1 MELVRL
7 GGMRGLFERL
17 LSRIFERQVL
27 VPVLFLAV
35 VWLGMSLGTNFY
47 LRWVESRYD
56 ELFSRNL
63 ASMQASSLLSH
74 LVGDFA
80 ATWHESGV
88 SGVELRQRWD
98 GRLGE
103 RQRLESLLSGVG
115 EEPGFRADRDVIQD
129 LLSGLERLVQ
139 GEGVRGSDERL
150 RDRQSSDE
158 FAELTGRAVSLALDL
173 SNRNAGVLQS
183 QRQSLE
189 ILHYRVMLVR
199 MLVLL
204 LGLPVGISLGWR
216 VARRLESEVSQIAV
230 TLGDTESLSDSRQM
244 EFRITRQSRFE
255 DVQRQAERVVDRL
268 RYFAEELQSVRQEVI
283 QSERLAAVGE
293 LAAGVAHELRNP
305 LTSVKLLLQHA
316 AKRGGELHLGGEQ
329 GALILGEIRRMESTI
344 QSLLDFSRTP
354 LLNRVSHDLRSTV
367 QRSLN
372 LVEGRLVQLAIR
384 LEVQMGDESLMV
396 HADSEQLNQVFVN
409 LLLNAAEAMPTGG
422 LLTVRL
428 AGSVDGSVVRVEILD
443 TGPGISPEIQGRLF
457 EPFATTKER
466 GTGLGLAICRRIVRD
481 HAGQILAENRPDGGA
496 VFRVELPLADTV
508 CGL

>member
-1 MELVRL
+1 MGR
-7 GGMRGLFERL
+7 LFERL

-47 LRWVESRYD
+47 LRWVETRYD

-74 LVGDFA
+74 LAADFA
-80 ATWHESGV
+80 AGWHDSRV
-88 SGVELRQRWD
+88 TGVELRQRWE

-103 RQRLESLLSGVG
+103 RQRLESLLRGIG
-115 EEPGFRADRDVIQD
+115 DEPGVRADRGVI
-129 LLSGLERLVQ
+129 LELVTGLDRLIVAQ
-139 GEGVRGSDERL
+139 GVRGSEERGQ
-150 RDRQSSDE
+150 DQQQTE
-158 FAELTGRAVSLALDL
+158 AFAELTGRAVSLALDL
-173 SNRNAGVLQS
+173 SSRNAGVLQS

-204 LGLPVGISLGWR
+204 LGLPVGVSLGWR

-268 RYFAEELQSVRQEVI
+268 RYFAAELQSVRQEVI

-316 AKRGGELHLGGEQ
+316 AKRGGELQLSGEQ

-344 QSLLDFSRTP
+344 QGLLDFSRAP
-354 LLNRVSHDLRSTV
+354 VLNRVSHDLRTTV
-367 QRSLN
+367 QRSVN
-372 LVEGRLVQLAIR
+372 LVEGRLVQSGIR
-384 LEVQMGDESLMV
+384 LDVQMGDEPLIV
-396 HADSEQLNQVFVN
+396 LADSEQLNQVFVN
-409 LLLNAAEAMPTGG
+409 LLLNAAEATPAGG
-422 LLTVRL
+422 QVTVRL
-428 AGSVDGSVVRVEILD
+428 SGSADRTVARVEIQD
-443 TGPGISPEIQGRLF
+443 TGPGIAPEIQGRLF
-457 EPFATTKER
+457 EPFVTMKER

-481 HAGQILAENRPDGGA
+481 HAGQIQADNLPDGGA
-496 VFRVELPLADTV
+496 LFRVELPLAETV
-508 CGL
+508 CEL

>member
-1 MELVRL
+1 
-7 GGMRGLFERL
+7 
-17 LSRIFERQVL
+17 
-27 VPVLFLAV
+27 
-35 VWLGMSLGTNFY
+35 
-47 LRWVESRYD
+47 
-56 ELFSRNL
+56 
-63 ASMQASSLLSH
+63 
-74 LVGDFA
+74 
-80 ATWHESGV
+80 
-88 SGVELRQRWD
+88 
-98 GRLGE
+98 
-103 RQRLESLLSGVG
+103 
-115 EEPGFRADRDVIQD
+115 
-129 LLSGLERLVQ
+129 
-139 GEGVRGSDERL
+139 
-150 RDRQSSDE
+150 
-158 FAELTGRAVSLALDL
+158 
-173 SNRNAGVLQS
+173 
-183 QRQSLE
+183 
-189 ILHYRVMLVR
+189 
-199 MLVLL
+199 
-204 LGLPVGISLGWR
+204 
-216 VARRLESEVSQIAV
+216 
-230 TLGDTESLSDSRQM
+230 
-244 EFRITRQSRFE
+244 
-255 DVQRQAERVVDRL
+255 
-268 RYFAEELQSVRQEVI
+268 
-283 QSERLAAVGE
+283 
-293 LAAGVAHELRNP
+293 
-305 LTSVKLLLQHA
+305 
-316 AKRGGELHLGGEQ
+316 
-329 GALILGEIRRMESTI
+329 MESTI

>member
-1 MELVRL
+1 MGR
-7 GGMRGLFERL
+7 LFERL
-17 LSRIFERQVL
+17 LSRVFERQVL
-27 VPVLFLAV
+27 VPVLFLAA

-56 ELFSRNL
+56 ALFSRNL
-63 ASMQASSLLSH
+63 ASMQASALLSH
-74 LVGDFA
+74 LA
-80 ATWHESGV
+80 ADCAASWHDSRVTGA
-88 SGVELRQRWD
+88 ELRQRWD
-98 GRLGE
+98 GALGE
-103 RQRLESLLSGVG
+103 RLRLESLLGNAG
-115 EEPGFRADRDVIQD
+115 DEPGVSADRDVIEN
-129 LLSGLERLVQ
+129 LLSGLEQLVLR
-139 GEGVRGSDERL
+139 EGVRGSLERL
-150 RDRQSSDE
+150 QDQQQTGE
-158 FAELTGRAVSLALDL
+158 FSELSGRAVSLALDL
-173 SNRNAGVLQS
+173 SSRNAGVLQS
-183 QRQSLE
+183 QRQALE

-204 LGLPVGISLGWR
+204 LGLPVGVSLGWR

-268 RYFAEELQSVRQEVI
+268 RYFASELQSVRQEVI

-316 AKRGGELHLGGEQ
+316 AKRGGELQLSGEQ

-344 QSLLDFSRTP
+344 QGLLDFSRTP
-354 LLNRVSHDLRSTV
+354 VLHRVSHDLRTTL
-367 QRSLN
+367 QRSMN
-372 LVEGRLVQLAIR
+372 LVEGRLVQSGIR
-384 LEVQMGDESLMV
+384 LEVQMGDEPLLV
-396 HADSEQLNQVFVN
+396 YADSEQLNQVFVN
-409 LLLNAAEAMPTGG
+409 LLLNAAEAMPGGG
-422 LLTVRL
+422 LVTVRL
-428 AGSVDGSVVRVEILD
+428 TGSEDCSVARVEILD

-481 HAGQILAENRPDGGA
+481 HAGQIQADNRPDGGA
-496 VFRVELPLADTV
+496 LFRVELPLTDSL

>member
-1 MELVRL
+1 MGR
-7 GGMRGLFERL
+7 LFERL
-17 LSRIFERQVL
+17 LSRVFERQVL
-27 VPVLFLAV
+27 VPVLFLAA

-56 ELFSRNL
+56 ALFSRNL
-63 ASMQASSLLSH
+63 ASMQASALLSH
-74 LVGDFA
+74 LAADFA
-80 ATWHESGV
+80 ASWHESRVMGA
-88 SGVELRQRWD
+88 ELRQRWD
-98 GRLGE
+98 GTLGE
-103 RQRLESLLSGVG
+103 RLRLESLLGNAG
-115 EEPGFRADRDVIQD
+115 DEDEPGVSADRDVIQD
-129 LLSGLERLVQ
+129 LLSGLEQLVLR
-139 GEGVRGSDERL
+139 EGVRGSVERL
-150 RDRQSSDE
+150 QDQQQTGE
-158 FAELTGRAVSLALDL
+158 FSELSGRAVSLALDL
-173 SNRNAGVLQS
+173 SSRNAGVLQS
-183 QRQSLE
+183 QRQALE

-204 LGLPVGISLGWR
+204 LGLPVGVSLGWR

-268 RYFAEELQSVRQEVI
+268 RYFASELQSVRQEVI

-316 AKRGGELHLGGEQ
+316 AKRGGELQLSGEQ

-344 QSLLDFSRTP
+344 QGLLDFSRTP
-354 LLNRVSHDLRSTV
+354 VLHRVSHDLRTTL
-367 QRSLN
+367 QRSMN
-372 LVEGRLVQLAIR
+372 LVEGRLVQSGIR
-384 LEVQMGDESLMV
+384 LEVQMGDEPLLV
-396 HADSEQLNQVFVN
+396 YADSEQLNQVFVN
-409 LLLNAAEAMPTGG
+409 LLLNAAEAMPAGG
-422 LLTVRL
+422 LATVRL
-428 AGSVDGSVVRVEILD
+428 AGSEDCSVARVEILD

-481 HAGQILAENRPDGGA
+481 HAGQIQADNRPDGGA
-496 VFRVELPLADTV
+496 LFRVELPLTDSL

>member
-1 MELVRL
+1 
-7 GGMRGLFERL
+7 MRKLFDWL

-35 VWLGMSLGTNFY
+35 VWLAMSLGTNFY
-47 LRWVESRYD
+47 LRWVETRYD

-74 LVGDFA
+74 LVAGCVEK
-80 ATWHESGV
+80 WHETDSTGADL
-88 SGVELRQRWD
+88 SEFWRD
-98 GRLGE
+98 SLGE
-103 RQRLESLLSGVG
+103 RERLESLLRGVG
-115 EEPGFRADRDVIQD
+115 YEPGAAADRDAILGLLTDLEHVI
-129 LLSGLERLVQ
+129 GLE
-139 GEGVRGSDERL
+139 GIRGSVDRLGDPERA
-150 RDRQSSDE
+150 REFSDL
-158 FAELTGRAVSLALDL
+158 AGRADELAWDL
-173 SNRNAGVLQS
+173 SNRNVSVLQT

-189 ILHYRVMLVR
+189 LLHYRVMLVR
-199 MLVLL
+199 MAVLV
-204 LGLPVGISLGWR
+204 LGLPVGVLLGFR

-255 DVQRQAERVVDRL
+255 DVQRQAERVVERL
-268 RYFAEELQSVRQEVI
+268 RYFAAELQSVRQEVI

-316 AKRGGELHLGGEQ
+316 ARGGGELQLASEQ
-329 GALILGEIRRMESTI
+329 GALILEEIRRMESTI
-344 QSLLDFSRTP
+344 QGLLDFSRAP
-354 LLNRVSHDLRSTV
+354 VLHRVTHDLRVTM

-372 LVEGRLVQLAIR
+372 LAEGRLVQSRISLQ
-384 LEVQMGDESLMV
+384 VQIGDQPVMV

-409 LLLNAAEAMPTGG
+409 LLLNAAEAMPDGG
-422 LLTVRL
+422 RVIVRL
-428 AGSVDGSVVRVEILD
+428 GCSLDRSVARLEISD
-443 TGPGISPEIQGRLF
+443 TGPGVAAEIQGRLF

-481 HAGQILAENRPDGGA
+481 HAGQIQAENPSDGGA
-496 VFRVELPLADTV
+496 RFIVELPLADP
-508 CGL
+508 GLKV

>member
-1 MELVRL
+1 MGR
-7 GGMRGLFERL
+7 LFERL
-17 LSRIFERQVL
+17 LSRVFERQVL
-27 VPVLFLAV
+27 VPVLFLAA

-56 ELFSRNL
+56 ALFSRNL
-63 ASMQASSLLSH
+63 ASMQASALLSH
-74 LVGDFA
+74 LAADFA
-80 ATWHESGV
+80 ASWHESRVMGA
-88 SGVELRQRWD
+88 ELRQRWD
-98 GRLGE
+98 GTLGE
-103 RQRLESLLSGVG
+103 RLRLESLLGNAG
-115 EEPGFRADRDVIQD
+115 DEDEPGVSADRDVIQD
-129 LLSGLERLVQ
+129 LLSGLEQLVLR
-139 GEGVRGSDERL
+139 EGVRGSVERL
-150 RDRQSSDE
+150 QDQQQTGE
-158 FAELTGRAVSLALDL
+158 FSELSGRAVSLALDL
-173 SNRNAGVLQS
+173 SIRNAGVLQS
-183 QRQSLE
+183 QRQALE

-204 LGLPVGISLGWR
+204 LGLPVGVSLGWR

-268 RYFAEELQSVRQEVI
+268 RYFASELQSVRQEVI

-316 AKRGGELHLGGEQ
+316 AKRGGELQLSGEQ

-344 QSLLDFSRTP
+344 QGLLDFSRTP
-354 LLNRVSHDLRSTV
+354 VLHRVSHDLRTTL
-367 QRSLN
+367 QRSMN
-372 LVEGRLVQLAIR
+372 LVEGRLVQSGIR
-384 LEVQMGDESLMV
+384 LEVQMGDEPLLV
-396 HADSEQLNQVFVN
+396 YADSEQLNQVFVN
-409 LLLNAAEAMPTGG
+409 LLLNAAEAMPGGG
-422 LLTVRL
+422 LVTVCL
-428 AGSVDGSVVRVEILD
+428 AGSEDCSVARVEILD

-481 HAGQILAENRPDGGA
+481 HAGQIQADNRPDGGA
-496 VFRVELPLADTV
+496 LFRVELPLTDSL

>member
-1 MELVRL
+1 MGR
-7 GGMRGLFERL
+7 LFERL
-17 LSRIFERQVL
+17 LSRVFERQVL
-27 VPVLFLAV
+27 VPVLFLAA

-56 ELFSRNL
+56 ALFSRNL
-63 ASMQASSLLSH
+63 ASMQASALLSH
-74 LVGDFA
+74 LA
-80 ATWHESGV
+80 ADCAASWHDSRVTGA
-88 SGVELRQRWD
+88 ELRQRWD
-98 GRLGE
+98 GALGE
-103 RQRLESLLSGVG
+103 RLRLESLLGNAG
-115 EEPGFRADRDVIQD
+115 DEPGVSADRDVIEN
-129 LLSGLERLVQ
+129 LLSGLEQLVLR
-139 GEGVRGSDERL
+139 EGVRGSLERL
-150 RDRQSSDE
+150 QDQQQTGE
-158 FAELTGRAVSLALDL
+158 FSELSGRAVSLALDL
-173 SNRNAGVLQS
+173 SSRNAGVLQS
-183 QRQSLE
+183 QRQALE

-204 LGLPVGISLGWR
+204 LGLPVGVSLGWR

-268 RYFAEELQSVRQEVI
+268 RYFASELQSVRQEVI

-316 AKRGGELHLGGEQ
+316 AKRGGELQLSGEQ

-344 QSLLDFSRTP
+344 QGLLDFSRTP
-354 LLNRVSHDLRSTV
+354 VLNRVSHDLRTTL
-367 QRSLN
+367 QRSMN
-372 LVEGRLVQLAIR
+372 LVEGRLVQSGIR
-384 LEVQMGDESLMV
+384 LEVQMGDEPLLV
-396 HADSEQLNQVFVN
+396 YADSEQLNQVFVN
-409 LLLNAAEAMPTGG
+409 LLLNAAEAMPGGG
-422 LLTVRL
+422 LVTVCL
-428 AGSVDGSVVRVEILD
+428 AGSEACSVARVEILD

-481 HAGQILAENRPDGGA
+481 HAGQIQADNRPDGGA
-496 VFRVELPLADTV
+496 LFRVELPLTDSL

>member
-1 MELVRL
+1 MGR
-7 GGMRGLFERL
+7 LFERL
-17 LSRIFERQVL
+17 LSRVFERQVL
-27 VPVLFLAV
+27 VPVLFLAA

-56 ELFSRNL
+56 ALFSRNL
-63 ASMQASSLLSH
+63 ASMQASALLSH
-74 LVGDFA
+74 LAADFA
-80 ATWHESGV
+80 ASWHESRVMGA
-88 SGVELRQRWD
+88 ELRQRWD
-98 GRLGE
+98 GTLGE
-103 RQRLESLLSGVG
+103 RLRLESLLGNAG
-115 EEPGFRADRDVIQD
+115 DEDEPGVSADRDVIQD
-129 LLSGLERLVQ
+129 LLSALEQLVLR
-139 GEGVRGSDERL
+139 EGVRGSVERL
-150 RDRQSSDE
+150 QDQQQTGE
-158 FAELTGRAVSLALDL
+158 FSELSGRAVSLALDL
-173 SNRNAGVLQS
+173 SSRNAGVLQS
-183 QRQSLE
+183 QRQALE

-204 LGLPVGISLGWR
+204 LGLPVGVSLGWR

-268 RYFAEELQSVRQEVI
+268 RYFASELQSVRQEVI

-316 AKRGGELHLGGEQ
+316 AKRGGELQLSGEQ

-344 QSLLDFSRTP
+344 QGLLDFSRTP
-354 LLNRVSHDLRSTV
+354 VLHRVSHDLRTTL
-367 QRSLN
+367 QRSMN
-372 LVEGRLVQLAIR
+372 LVEGRLVQSGIR
-384 LEVQMGDESLMV
+384 LEVQMGDEPLLV
-396 HADSEQLNQVFVN
+396 YADSEQLNQVFVN
-409 LLLNAAEAMPTGG
+409 LLLNAAEAMPAGG
-422 LLTVRL
+422 LVTVRL
-428 AGSVDGSVVRVEILD
+428 TGSEDCSVARVEILD

-481 HAGQILAENRPDGGA
+481 HAGQIQADNRPDGGA
-496 VFRVELPLADTV
+496 LFRVELPLTDSL

>member
-1 MELVRL
+1 MGR
-7 GGMRGLFERL
+7 LFERL
-17 LSRIFERQVL
+17 LSRVFERQVL
-27 VPVLFLAV
+27 VPVLFLAA

-56 ELFSRNL
+56 ALFSRNL
-63 ASMQASSLLSH
+63 ASMQASALLSH
-74 LVGDFA
+74 LAADFA
-80 ATWHESGV
+80 ASWHESRVTGA
-88 SGVELRQRWD
+88 ELRQRWD
-98 GRLGE
+98 GTLGE
-103 RQRLESLLSGVG
+103 RLRLESLLGNAG
-115 EEPGFRADRDVIQD
+115 DEDEPGVSADRDVIQD
-129 LLSGLERLVQ
+129 LLSGLEQLVLR
-139 GEGVRGSDERL
+139 EGVRGSVERL
-150 RDRQSSDE
+150 QDQQQTGE
-158 FAELTGRAVSLALDL
+158 FSELSGRAVSLALDL
-173 SNRNAGVLQS
+173 SSRNAGVLQS
-183 QRQSLE
+183 QRQALE

-204 LGLPVGISLGWR
+204 LGLPVGVSLGWR

-268 RYFAEELQSVRQEVI
+268 RYFASELQSVRQEVI

-316 AKRGGELHLGGEQ
+316 AKRGGELQLSGEQ

-344 QSLLDFSRTP
+344 QGLLDFSRTP
-354 LLNRVSHDLRSTV
+354 VLHRVSHDLRTTL
-367 QRSLN
+367 QRSMN
-372 LVEGRLVQLAIR
+372 LVEGRLVQSGIR
-384 LEVQMGDESLMV
+384 LEVQMGDEPLLV
-396 HADSEQLNQVFVN
+396 YADSEQLNQVFVN
-409 LLLNAAEAMPTGG
+409 LLLNAAEAMPGGG
-422 LLTVRL
+422 LVTVCL
-428 AGSVDGSVVRVEILD
+428 AGSEDCSVARVEILD

-481 HAGQILAENRPDGGA
+481 HAGQIQADNRPDGGA
-496 VFRVELPLADTV
+496 LFRVELPLADSL

>member
-1 MELVRL
+1 MGR
-7 GGMRGLFERL
+7 LFERL
-17 LSRIFERQVL
+17 LSRVFERQVL
-27 VPVLFLAV
+27 VPVLFLAA

-56 ELFSRNL
+56 ALFSRNL
-63 ASMQASSLLSH
+63 ASMQASALLSH
-74 LVGDFA
+74 LAADFA
-80 ATWHESGV
+80 ASWHESRVTGA
-88 SGVELRQRWD
+88 ELRQRWD
-98 GRLGE
+98 GTLGE
-103 RQRLESLLSGVG
+103 RLRLESLLGNAG
-115 EEPGFRADRDVIQD
+115 DEPGVSADRDVIQD
-129 LLSGLERLVQ
+129 LLSGLEQLVLR
-139 GEGVRGSDERL
+139 EGVRGSVERL
-150 RDRQSSDE
+150 QDQQQTGE
-158 FAELTGRAVSLALDL
+158 FSELSGRAVSLALDL
-173 SNRNAGVLQS
+173 SIRNAGVLQS
-183 QRQSLE
+183 QRQALE

-204 LGLPVGISLGWR
+204 LGLPVGVSLGWR

-268 RYFAEELQSVRQEVI
+268 RYFASELQSVRQEVI

-316 AKRGGELHLGGEQ
+316 AKRGGELQLSGEQ

-344 QSLLDFSRTP
+344 QGLLDFSRTP
-354 LLNRVSHDLRSTV
+354 VLHRVSHDLRTTL
-367 QRSLN
+367 QRSMN
-372 LVEGRLVQLAIR
+372 LVEGRLVQSGIR
-384 LEVQMGDESLMV
+384 LEVQMGDEPLLV
-396 HADSEQLNQVFVN
+396 YADSEQLNQVFVN
-409 LLLNAAEAMPTGG
+409 LLLNAAEAMPAGG
-422 LLTVRL
+422 LVTVRL
-428 AGSVDGSVVRVEILD
+428 TGSEDCSVARVEILD

-481 HAGQILAENRPDGGA
+481 HAGQIQADNRPDGGA
-496 VFRVELPLADTV
+496 LFRVELPLTDSL

>member
-1 MELVRL
+1 MGR
-7 GGMRGLFERL
+7 LFERL
-17 LSRIFERQVL
+17 LSRVFERQVL
-27 VPVLFLAV
+27 VPVLFLAA

-56 ELFSRNL
+56 ALFSRNL
-63 ASMQASSLLSH
+63 ASMQASALLSH
-74 LVGDFA
+74 LAADFA
-80 ATWHESGV
+80 ASWHESRVTGA
-88 SGVELRQRWD
+88 ELRKRWD
-98 GRLGE
+98 GTLGE
-103 RQRLESLLSGVG
+103 RLRLESLLGNAG
-115 EEPGFRADRDVIQD
+115 DEDEPGVSADRDVIQD
-129 LLSGLERLVQ
+129 LLSGLEQLVVR
-139 GEGVRGSDERL
+139 EGVRGSVERL
-150 RDRQSSDE
+150 QDQQQTGE
-158 FAELTGRAVSLALDL
+158 FSELSGRAVSLALDL
-173 SNRNAGVLQS
+173 SIRNAGVLQS
-183 QRQSLE
+183 QRQALE

-204 LGLPVGISLGWR
+204 LGLPVGVSLGWR

-268 RYFAEELQSVRQEVI
+268 RYFASELQSVRQEVI

-316 AKRGGELHLGGEQ
+316 AKRGGELQLSGEQ

-344 QSLLDFSRTP
+344 QGLLDFSRTP
-354 LLNRVSHDLRSTV
+354 VLHRVSHDLRTTL
-367 QRSLN
+367 QRSMN
-372 LVEGRLVQLAIR
+372 LVEGRLVQSGIR
-384 LEVQMGDESLMV
+384 LEVQMGDEPLLV
-396 HADSEQLNQVFVN
+396 YADSEQLNQVFVN
-409 LLLNAAEAMPTGG
+409 LLLNAAEAMPGGG
-422 LLTVRL
+422 LVTVCL
-428 AGSVDGSVVRVEILD
+428 AGSEDCSVARVEILD

-481 HAGQILAENRPDGGA
+481 HAGQIQADNRPDGGA
-496 VFRVELPLADTV
+496 LFRVELPLTDSL

>member
-1 MELVRL
+1 MGR
-7 GGMRGLFERL
+7 LFERL
-17 LSRIFERQVL
+17 LSRVFERQVL
-27 VPVLFLAV
+27 VPVLFLAA

-56 ELFSRNL
+56 ALFSRNL
-63 ASMQASSLLSH
+63 ASMQASALLSH
-74 LVGDFA
+74 LAADFA
-80 ATWHESGV
+80 ASWHESRVMGA
-88 SGVELRQRWD
+88 ELRQRWD
-98 GRLGE
+98 GTLGE
-103 RQRLESLLSGVG
+103 RLRLESLLGNAG
-115 EEPGFRADRDVIQD
+115 DEDEPGVSADRDVIQD
-129 LLSGLERLVQ
+129 LLSGLEQLVLR
-139 GEGVRGSDERL
+139 EGVRGSVERL
-150 RDRQSSDE
+150 QDQQQTGE
-158 FAELTGRAVSLALDL
+158 FSELSGRAVSLALDL
-173 SNRNAGVLQS
+173 SSRNAGVLQS
-183 QRQSLE
+183 QRQALE

-204 LGLPVGISLGWR
+204 LGLPVGVSLGWR

-230 TLGDTESLSDSRQM
+230 TLGDTESFSDSRQM

-268 RYFAEELQSVRQEVI
+268 RYFASELQSVRQEVI

-316 AKRGGELHLGGEQ
+316 AKRGGELQLSGEQ

-344 QSLLDFSRTP
+344 QGLLDFSRTP
-354 LLNRVSHDLRSTV
+354 VLHRVSHDLRTTL
-367 QRSLN
+367 QRSMN
-372 LVEGRLVQLAIR
+372 LVEGRLVQSGIR
-384 LEVQMGDESLMV
+384 LEVQMGDEPLLV
-396 HADSEQLNQVFVN
+396 YADSEQLNQVFVN
-409 LLLNAAEAMPTGG
+409 LLLNAAEAMPGGG
-422 LLTVRL
+422 LVTVCL
-428 AGSVDGSVVRVEILD
+428 AGSEDCSVARVEILD

-481 HAGQILAENRPDGGA
+481 HAGQIQADNRPDGGA
-496 VFRVELPLADTV
+496 LFRVELPLTDSL

>member
-1 MELVRL
+1 
-7 GGMRGLFERL
+7 MRRLFERL
-17 LSRIFERQVL
+17 LSRVFERQVL
-27 VPVLFLAV
+27 VPVLFLAA

-56 ELFSRNL
+56 ALFSRNL

-74 LVGDFA
+74 LAADFA
-80 ATWHESGV
+80 ASWHESRVTGA
-88 SGVELRQRWD
+88 ELRQRWD
-98 GRLGE
+98 GTLGE
-103 RQRLESLLSGVG
+103 RLRLESLLGNAG
-115 EEPGFRADRDVIQD
+115 DEPGVSADRDVIED
-129 LLSGLERLVQ
+129 LLSGLEQLVLR
-139 GEGVRGSDERL
+139 EGVRGSLERL
-150 RDRQSSDE
+150 QDQQQTGE
-158 FAELTGRAVSLALDL
+158 FSELSGRAVSLALDL
-173 SNRNAGVLQS
+173 SSRNAGVLQS
-183 QRQSLE
+183 QRQALE

-204 LGLPVGISLGWR
+204 LGLPVGVSLGWR

-268 RYFAEELQSVRQEVI
+268 RYFAAELQSVRQEVI

-316 AKRGGELHLGGEQ
+316 AKRGGELQLSGEQ

-344 QSLLDFSRTP
+344 QGLLDFSRTP
-354 LLNRVSHDLRSTV
+354 VLNRVSHDLRTTL
-367 QRSLN
+367 QRSMN
-372 LVEGRLVQLAIR
+372 LVEGRLVQSGIR
-384 LEVQMGDESLMV
+384 LEVQMGEEPLLV

-409 LLLNAAEAMPTGG
+409 LLLNAAEAMPAGG
-422 LLTVRL
+422 LVTVRL
-428 AGSVDGSVVRVEILD
+428 TGSEDCSVARVEILD
-443 TGPGISPEIQGRLF
+443 TGRGISPEIQGRLF

-481 HAGQILAENRPDGGA
+481 HAGQIQADNRPDGGA
-496 VFRVELPLADTV
+496 LFRVELPLADSL

>member
-1 MELVRL
+1 MGR
-7 GGMRGLFERL
+7 LFERL
-17 LSRIFERQVL
+17 LSRVFERQVL
-27 VPVLFLAV
+27 VPVLFLAA

-56 ELFSRNL
+56 QLFSRNL

-74 LVGDFA
+74 LA
-80 ATWHESGV
+80 ADCAASWHDLRVTGA
-88 SGVELRQRWD
+88 ELRQRWE

-103 RQRLESLLSGVG
+103 RQRLESLLRGLG
-115 EEPGFRADRDVIQD
+115 DEPGVSADRGVILD
-129 LLSGLERLVQ
+129 LLSGLGRLVLA
-139 GEGVRGSDERL
+139 EGVRGAVERMQ
-150 RDRQSSDE
+150 DQQQTEE
-158 FAELTGRAVSLALDL
+158 FSELSGRTVSLALDL
-173 SNRNAGVLQS
+173 SSRNAGVLQS
-183 QRQSLE
+183 QRQALE

-204 LGLPVGISLGWR
+204 LGLPVGVSLGWR

-268 RYFAEELQSVRQEVI
+268 RYFAAELQSVRQEVI

-316 AKRGGELHLGGEQ
+316 AKRGGELQLSGEQ

-344 QSLLDFSRTP
+344 QGLLDFSRTP
-354 LLNRVSHDLRSTV
+354 VLNRVSHDLRTTV
-367 QRSLN
+367 QRSMN
-372 LVEGRLVQLAIR
+372 LVEGRLVQSGIR
-384 LEVQMGDESLMV
+384 LEVQMGEEPLLV

-409 LLLNAAEAMPTGG
+409 LLLNAAEAMSAGG
-422 LLTVRL
+422 LVTVRL
-428 AGSVDGSVVRVEILD
+428 TGSEDCSVARVEILD

-481 HAGQILAENRPDGGA
+481 HAGQIQADNRPDGGA
-496 VFRVELPLADTV
+496 LFRVELPLADSL